1 MENSNKNHVPISN
14 WAQDDRPRD
23 KLLFN
28 GLSSL
33 SNSELIAIL
42 LNVGSREKSALKL
55 AQEVL
60 KMAKD
65 NLNELGRLTVN
76 DLQKINGIGEA
87 KSTLIAAA
95 LELGRRRHSSQGIER
110 VCVRNSSDIANY
122 LKTLLKDYNYEVF
135 AVIFLNQANKIKHFE
150 IISRGG
156 ITGTVADPRI
166 ILKKAMEQEAT
177 SLVLSHNHPSGNLKP
192 SRADEELTQK
202 IKQAAS
208 YFDIRLLDH
217 IIVSDEGYF
226 SFSDEGLV

>member
-208 YFDIRLLDH
+208 YFDIKVLDH

>member
-1 MENSNKNHVPISN
+1 MENSNNNYVPISN

-65 NLNELGRLTVN
+65 NLNELGKLTVN

-95 LELGRRRHSSQGIER
+95 LELGRRRHNSQGIER

-166 ILKKAMEQEAT
+166 ILKKAVEQEAT
-177 SLVLSHNHPSGNLKP
+177 SLILSHTHPSGNLKP

-208 YFDIRLLDH
+208 YFDIRVLDH